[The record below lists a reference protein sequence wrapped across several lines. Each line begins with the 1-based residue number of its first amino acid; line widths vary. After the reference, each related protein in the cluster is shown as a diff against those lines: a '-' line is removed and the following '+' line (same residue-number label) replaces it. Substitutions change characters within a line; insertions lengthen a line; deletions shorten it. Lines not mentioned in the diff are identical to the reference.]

1 MASSNGSSLPESVRT
16 LSRGELAANTASGDS
31 GAVQRKRTG
40 SSVMLTDNITSSES
54 PRLRVFHWLHV
65 RVLLWP
71 FAMPS
76 STSGSTPLIS
86 CACASCNSRA
96 KEATTFLACPRYNHR
111 AVSCDA
117 TDHVPFSK
125 VVESVRLAHCRI
137 AKSSIRRTSLMP
149 VMVSR
154 SAVQSETV
162 ARTREMRVMIL
173 QTNGLGRVAVG
184 CLSRRRISSCSPLP
198 FST

>member
-1 MASSNGSSLPESVRT
+1 
-16 LSRGELAANTASGDS
+16 
-31 GAVQRKRTG
+31 
-40 SSVMLTDNITSSES
+40 
-54 PRLRVFHWLHV
+54 
-65 RVLLWP
+65 
-71 FAMPS
+71 MPS

-184 CLSRRRISSCSPLP
+184 CLSRRRISSCSPLLHSLASHD
-198 FST
+198 FSVHLTKLYTFRCRGYRPIDDGGR